1 MDLGI
6 AGRKAICAGASAGM
20 GFASALALSRE
31 GVELFVSARGR
42 SRLDAAAASI
52 CSQTGGKVTAVTADH
67 STEAG
72 RAALLA
78 ACPEPD
84 IMVITCSPPKT
95 TDDFRDIS
103 ANDWQAS
110 LTTTMVAPIELMRIS
125 VDGMA
130 ARGFGRIV
138 NIATVAAKY
147 PTVSRLL
154 SGPARSGLLNYAVAV
169 SKAMAKDNVIVNT
182 LLPGMFETETVSERF
197 RTEAADRGVTY
208 ESRRDDVVGRF
219 RIPAGRF
226 GDPEELGAWCAM
238 FCSRHAAYVVG
249 QSLVL
254 DGGLING
261 LY

>member
-6 AGRKAICAGASAGM
+6 AGRNAICAGASAGM
-20 GFASALALSRE
+20 GLASARALSRE
-31 GVELFVSARGR
+31 GVEVFLSARGEE
-42 SRLDAAAASI
+42 RLVAAAANI
-52 CSQTGGKVTAVTADH
+52 ATETGGRVTPVVADH

-103 ANDWQAS
+103 VEDWQGS
-110 LTTTMVAPIELMRIS
+110 LAATMVAPIELMRVA

-138 NIATVAAKY
+138 NIATVAAKF
-147 PTVSRLL
+147 PTVPRLL

-169 SKAMAKDNVIVNT
+169 SKAVARDNVIVNT
-182 LLPGMFETETVSERF
+182 LLPGMFQTETMTERF
-197 RTEAADRGVTY
+197 HAEAAARGVTY
-208 ESRRDDVVGRF
+208 EARRDDVVGRF

-238 FCSRHAAYVVG
+238 FCSRYAAYVVG
-249 QSLVL
+249 QSLVM